1 MGIICYDDAP
11 IFILANMHP
20 FINKAS
26 QAAREG
32 GRIITRS
39 MDRVDRI
46 KVARKENDE
55 LASSIDYSV
64 ESAIAEVLHE
74 AYPDH
79 DIKGEEGGTLAKGDG
94 EYTWLIDPLN
104 GTANFVYS
112 IPHFAISIACMRA
125 GHIEHGLIFDPARQ
139 EEFSATNN
147 QGALFNQNR
156 IRVTNRSKLSQAIY
170 AACLSKQGGDLA
182 IMQLIINRLVRFSGG
197 VRCSGSVALDLAYA
211 AIGRFDAVCG
221 TGLKLWDMA
230 AGVLLIKEA
239 GGLVVD
245 FSGDLNYLETG
256 ELLGGAPRQIKPALE
271 IIKHCRSS

>member
-1 MGIICYDDAP
+1 
-11 IFILANMHP
+11 MHP

-32 GRIITRS
+32 GRIIAQS

-46 KVARKENDE
+46 KVEIKANNE
-55 LASSIDYSV
+55 LASSIDHSV
-64 ESAIAEVLHE
+64 ENIIAEVLHE

-79 DIKGEEGGTLAKGDG
+79 GIKGEEGGTLVQGDG

-104 GTANFVYS
+104 GTTNFIYG
-112 IPHFAISIACMRA
+112 IPHFAISIACMRR
-125 GHIEHGLIFDPARQ
+125 GQVEHGLILDPARQ

-156 IRVTNRSKLSQAIY
+156 IRVTNRNKLNQAIY
-170 AACLSKQGGDLA
+170 ATCLPKQGGDPKT
-182 IMQLIINRLVRFSGG
+182 MQLVINRLARFSGG
-197 VRCSGSVALDLAYA
+197 IRCSGSTALDFAYA

-221 TGLKLWDMA
+221 AGLKLWDMA
-230 AGVLLIKEA
+230 AGSLLIKEA

-245 FSGDLNYLETG
+245 FDGDQSYLKTG
-256 ELLGGAPRQIKPALE
+256 EVLGGAPKQIQPALE
-271 IIKHCRSS
+271 IIKRCRTS